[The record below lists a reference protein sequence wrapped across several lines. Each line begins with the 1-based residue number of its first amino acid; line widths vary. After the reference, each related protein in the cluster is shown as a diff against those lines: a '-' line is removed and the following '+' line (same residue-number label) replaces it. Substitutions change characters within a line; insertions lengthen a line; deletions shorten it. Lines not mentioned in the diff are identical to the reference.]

1 MTAPSTSATP
11 QPDAARTIV
20 VGTVGRPFGVA
31 GWMHVKSHTEP
42 AENILGYR
50 PWQASRGASGHWQ
63 QVDAEA
69 RSQQGGLV
77 ARFDGAADRD
87 AAAAWRGA
95 RIGVCASALPTA
107 AEREHYWH
115 DLIGLRVVTRD
126 GDDLGAVAR
135 LFSTGAH
142 DVLVVQDAGRERLL
156 PFVGHV
162 VETVDAPGGR
172 IVVDWRRDWL

>member
-1 MTAPSTSATP
+1 MTAPSTSAIP

-50 PWQASRGASGHWQ
+50 PWQASRGAGERWQ

-77 ARFDGAADRD
+77 ARFDGAANRD

-95 RIGVCASALPTA
+95 RIGVCAGALPPA

-115 DLIGLRVVTRD
+115 DLVGLRVVTRD

-142 DVLVVQDAGRERLL
+142 DVLVVQEGARERLL
-156 PFVGHV
+156 PFVRHV

-172 IVVDWRRDWL
+172 IVVDWRRGWL

>member
-1 MTAPSTSATP
+1 
-11 QPDAARTIV
+11 
-20 VGTVGRPFGVA
+20 
-31 GWMHVKSHTEP
+31 MHVKSHTAP
-42 AENILGYR
+42 VENILDYR
-50 PWQASRGASGHWQ
+50 PWQASRGAGERWL

-87 AAAAWRGA
+87 SAAAWRGA
-95 RIGVCASALPTA
+95 RIGVCASALPPT

-115 DLIGLRVVTRD
+115 DLVGLRVVARD
-126 GDDLGAVAR
+126 GDDLGTVAR
-135 LFSTGAH
+135 LFSNGAH
-142 DVLVVQDAGRERLL
+142 DVLVVQAGAREHLL

-162 VETVDAPGGR
+162 VEAVDAPGGR